1 MYKFWHIFFLQ
12 EKRDAFISLLQLPPL
27 FSSPLSL
34 SNTHTHA
41 LTQSHNCKLYIWEM
55 IRECSETNL
64 EILTLEILTSSLY
77 SRRRVCVWFPNQP
90 AEVEAQVWSDGGE
103 LLLNTCSPP
112 LFIYFGEEDWPW
124 ANISW
129 QSSSFCLRKITAELT
144 STPIFLYFVCGIL
157 TQHGLMSGVWVFTQD
172 LSPWTPGSQSRVC
185 KLS

>member
-90 AEVEAQVWSDGGE
+90 AEVEAQVWSDGV
-103 LLLNTCSPP
+103 
-112 LFIYFGEEDWPW
+112 
-124 ANISW
+124 
-129 QSSSFCLRKITAELT
+129 QLRMI
-144 STPIFLYFVCGIL
+144 IL
-157 TQHGLMSGVWVFTQD
+157 TFLAWGWSECFQRKVR
-172 LSPWTPGSQSRVC
+172 SRDKQINNASSLETFIGKEKRKRWAEV
-185 KLS
+185 